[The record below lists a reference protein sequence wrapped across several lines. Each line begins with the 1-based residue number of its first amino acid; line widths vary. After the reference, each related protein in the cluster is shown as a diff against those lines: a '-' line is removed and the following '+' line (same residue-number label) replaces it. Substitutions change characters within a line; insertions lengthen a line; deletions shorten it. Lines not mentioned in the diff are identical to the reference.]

1 MTELEI
7 TNLKIKVA
15 GNDIYLQRGGSGRPL
30 IILHNDMGGSGWL
43 QLHNR
48 LARDFTVYLPSLPG
62 YGKSGRPEWM
72 RSVRDMALV
81 QNWLIKELGIGSTN
95 ILGIGIGAWVAAEMA
110 TMCHDQFNSMAL
122 VSPVGLQPKSGEIID
137 QFLLSA
143 EEYVELCFRDSS
155 KFKEIFGPVPSDE
168 QKEAW
173 ELNREMTVRVA
184 WKPYMFNQSLPY
196 LLPGVTT
203 PTLIV
208 SGSDDKVVPLS
219 CSEHY
224 REVLPNSRLEVI
236 KDCGHYVDMEKPN
249 ELAQLLT
256 SFF

>member
-1 MTELEI
+1 MPGFGRSTLPDSITSIDDVSYLYLDLLDHFKLTEVSIIGYSE
-7 TNLKIKVA
+7 
-15 GNDIYLQRGGSGRPL
+15 GGW
-30 IILHNDMGGSGWL
+30 I
-43 QLHNR
+43 
-48 LARDFTVYLPSLPG
+48 
-62 YGKSGRPEWM
+62 
-72 RSVRDMALV
+72 
-81 QNWLIKELGIGSTN
+81 
-95 ILGIGIGAWVAAEMA
+95 AAEMA
-110 TMCHDQFNSMAL
+110 TMCHEQFNSMAL

-143 EEYVELCFRDSS
+143 EEYIELCFRDSS
-155 KFKEIFGPVPSDE
+155 KFREIFGPVPSDE

-173 ELNREMTVRVA
+173 ELNREMTVRMA
-184 WKPYMFNQSLPY
+184 WKPYMINQSLPH
-196 LLPGVTT
+196 LLPGVTI

-224 REVLPNSRLEVI
+224 REILPNSRLEVI
-236 KDCGHYVDMEKPN
+236 KDCGHYVDMEKPD